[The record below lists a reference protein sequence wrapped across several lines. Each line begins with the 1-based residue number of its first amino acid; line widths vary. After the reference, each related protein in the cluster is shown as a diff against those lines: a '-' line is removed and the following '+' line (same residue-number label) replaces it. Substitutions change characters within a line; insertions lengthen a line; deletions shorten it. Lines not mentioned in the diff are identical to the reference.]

1 MKITKQQLK
10 QIIIEALD
18 YELKSQA
25 WSEGREDGLNM
36 DNTYMDKWYEHE
48 SPDPGNVEGPYYE
61 MYQDGY
67 YQGQMDNPNY

>member
-48 SPDPGNVEGPYYE
+48 SPDP
-61 MYQDGY
+61 
-67 YQGQMDNPNY
+67 